1 MRKGVWILAL
11 AAMFAS
17 ASHAQLPRQLPAN
30 GKLGELIGPQPF
42 PLVQINSKTLRL
54 APGGRIFNQDNRT
67 IVHGDLPGQAPVYYV
82 EDMNG
87 DVSRIYVLRP
97 EELDSL
103 QRAR

>member
-11 AAMFAS
+11 AALFVS
-17 ASHAQLPRQLPAN
+17 ASHAQLPRQLPGN
-30 GKLGELIGPQPF
+30 GKLGELIASQPF
-42 PLVQINSKTLRL
+42 PLVQINNRVLRL
-54 APGGRIFNQDNRT
+54 APGGRIYSQENRT
-67 IVHGDLPGQAPVYYV
+67 IVHGDLPGQAPVYFI

-87 DVSRIYVLRP
+87 DISRIYVLRP